1 MPKIKLTKTE
11 LKTQKDALQRYIRFL
26 PLLQLKKQQLQSEIA
41 GMRSKVDDVGRERS
55 ALLDAVSSWVALLAD
70 EAQEI
75 PVVLERIASSSGNI
89 AGVAIPVFE
98 RVVTRRPETDLFAT
112 PAWVDDAAEA
122 AAALMSLSA
131 REDILKEQIRLVE
144 EELRTTSQ
152 RVNLFEKVKI
162 PECRDN
168 IRAIG
173 VALGDEQASSVVRG
187 KIAKGRTV
195 KEAAAEAV

>member
-11 LKTQKDALQRYIRFL
+11 LKAQKDALQRYTRFL

-41 GMRSKVDDVGRERS
+41 VMRSKVDDVERERA

-75 PVVLERIASSSGNI
+75 PVVLERIVSSSGNI
-89 AGVAIPVFE
+89 AGVAIPIFE
-98 RVVTRRPETDLFAT
+98 RVETRRPETDLFAT
-112 PAWVDDAAEA
+112 PAWVDDAAAA

-131 REDILKEQIRLVE
+131 REDILNEQIRLIE
-144 EELRTTSQ
+144 TELRTTSQ

-195 KEAAAEAV
+195 KEAAAAAV